1 MVKTVIVDDMDPN
14 IVYGGDGWV
23 AMNQP
28 YSVTTNDFNSTLH
41 HASINGLTIRYPFRG
56 TGITVYGTIS
66 LPCCYGTPGSTY
78 SIDGG
83 TPVRFNSSGEV
94 SYPDPKIS
102 YSHIPFYRSPQL
114 SYGDHSIL
122 ITVDNVSDAAKRRYF
137 FDFFLVNGVEDNDN
151 AQGSGGGGGP
161 GYTIVDDRDSRVSYP
176 GGGWSLVSGSS
187 TSTDYMGTST
197 TSPSSTTATSMF
209 SFTGTSISVYAHA
222 FDNYGTGNIA
232 QFVVDAGTSQEIVRY
247 ATVLAS
253 TDRRHH
259 PFLVLEGLTDGAHTI
274 QVTTLTQKKWWL
286 DYFVYGTS
294 TGAGVGGLNN
304 AVVGGVTTGGGGGST
319 PNTGSGT
326 ALPEGEGATGS
337 VASTNVTIFMSNGV
351 MVTSTQT
358 ISNTG
363 LVLPSPFT
371 TDPDEGTSE
380 NNPAIGSSSSAT
392 QSPPQTKTATIAG
405 ATIGAVAFLSLLVFL
420 VLYGL
425 KRRAIKTRQSM
436 LEHEGTDAEK
446 YTTAGSGSHMG
457 ISMGRSGGGG
467 DGGTGSTRST
477 TPLRNLAGVGI
488 LQGNGDAVTID
499 GGDDELDRM
508 EYVQRPNR
516 LAPPLAFPG
525 KSKRDFPRDVRQS
538 SGTIS
543 NSLLESESS
552 LRSSTNDPSSIVPPI
567 TTTNRDSQM
576 QNGVIPYNRDGY
588 VLRDGMSLVEEEEE
602 GEEGYGRRGVAPLAS
617 PSGQR
622 SVPAWVA
629 GPNTTEYGAGTGLTN
644 ELMEKARFLRSQ
656 SMQRN
661 STTQGESNNPR
672 ESRQPPSSP
681 HQQEAAVRVQ
691 QQQRQR
697 NHRGT
702 RPATERA
709 EEVGNVGREID
720 GGVRLDPLTFNLTS
734 PDLLPPSYS
743 ATTYR

>member
-1 MVKTVIVDDMDPN
+1 
-14 IVYGGDGWV
+14 
-23 AMNQP
+23 
-28 YSVTTNDFNSTLH
+28 
-41 HASINGLTIRYPFRG
+41 
-56 TGITVYGTIS
+56 
-66 LPCCYGTPGSTY
+66 
-78 SIDGG
+78 
-83 TPVRFNSSGEV
+83 
-94 SYPDPKIS
+94 
-102 YSHIPFYRSPQL
+102 
-114 SYGDHSIL
+114 
-122 ITVDNVSDAAKRRYF
+122 
-137 FDFFLVNGVEDNDN
+137 
-151 AQGSGGGGGP
+151 
-161 GYTIVDDRDSRVSYP
+161 
-176 GGGWSLVSGSS
+176 
-187 TSTDYMGTST
+187 
-197 TSPSSTTATSMF
+197 
-209 SFTGTSISVYAHA
+209 
-222 FDNYGTGNIA
+222 
-232 QFVVDAGTSQEIVRY
+232 
-247 ATVLAS
+247 
-253 TDRRHH
+253 
-259 PFLVLEGLTDGAHTI
+259 
-274 QVTTLTQKKWWL
+274 
-286 DYFVYGTS
+286 
-294 TGAGVGGLNN
+294 
-304 AVVGGVTTGGGGGST
+304 
-319 PNTGSGT
+319 
-326 ALPEGEGATGS
+326 
-337 VASTNVTIFMSNGV
+337 MSNGV

-363 LVLPSPFT
+363 LSLPSPFT

-425 KRRAIKTRQSM
+425 KRRAIKARQSM

-552 LRSSTNDPSSIVPPI
+552 LRSSTNDASSIVPI

-576 QNGVIPYNRDGY
+576 QDGVIPFNRDGY
-588 VLRDGMSLVEEEEE
+588 ARRDGMSLVEEEEE
-602 GEEGYGRRGVAPLAS
+602 GEEGYGRREAAPLSS

-622 SVPAWVA
+622 SLPAWVA
-629 GPNTTEYGAGTGLTN
+629 GPNTTEYGTGTGTGLTN

-661 STTQGESNNPR
+661 GTTQGENNTS
-672 ESRQPPSSP
+672 ENRQPPSSP